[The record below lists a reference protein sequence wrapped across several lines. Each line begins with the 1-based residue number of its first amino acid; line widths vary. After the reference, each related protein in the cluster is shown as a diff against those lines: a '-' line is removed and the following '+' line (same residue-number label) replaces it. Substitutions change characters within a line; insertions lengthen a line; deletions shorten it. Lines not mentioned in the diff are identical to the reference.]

1 MVNQKSSLSYFY
13 LDTDMELDDKI
24 RLVEAKHGAIG
35 FAVIVKM
42 LIKIYGDKGY
52 YYLWDDKAQ
61 LLFSDRVRVDQEKVK
76 EIINDAL
83 EWGLFNKKKFKK
95 YKILTSERIQKHYIE
110 ACSRRKKVPMYAEYM
125 LNGIDDYI
133 SKENVVILD
142 QNDGILKQMKG
153 YDMKGNDASK
163 KDENKNRFLDY
174 VLLTDKEYKKLTEKL
189 GKAKTDYMI
198 DRLNNYIGSKGRQY
212 KSHYHTILVWVGK
225 DEGTEPNEG
234 PKIEKYKKE

>member
-52 YYLWDDKAQ
+52 YYLWDVKAQ

-83 EWGLFNKKKFKK
+83 EWGLFSKKK
-95 YKILTSERIQKHYIE
+95 IQKI
-110 ACSRRKKVPMYAEYM
+110 
-125 LNGIDDYI
+125 
-133 SKENVVILD
+133 
-142 QNDGILKQMKG
+142 QNP
-153 YDMKGNDASK
+153 Y
-163 KDENKNRFLDY
+163 
-174 VLLTDKEYKKLTEKL
+174 L
-189 GKAKTDYMI
+189 GK
-198 DRLNNYIGSKGRQY
+198 N
-212 KSHYHTILVWVGK
+212 
-225 DEGTEPNEG
+225 TETL
-234 PKIEKYKKE
+234 Y